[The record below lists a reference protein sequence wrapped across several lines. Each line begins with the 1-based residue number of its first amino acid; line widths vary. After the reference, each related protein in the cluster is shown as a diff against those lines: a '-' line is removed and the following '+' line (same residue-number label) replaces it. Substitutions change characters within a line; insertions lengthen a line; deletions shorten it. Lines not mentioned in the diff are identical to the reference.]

1 MLLISRLWIT
11 IEFELSSP
19 SWSAPAPGP
28 LSHGSTSWWMISL
41 EVQKKRGMSQDFRG
55 NHRKTRVKPIRNNK
69 GHPTIW
75 WIINDHRLSSFPYT
89 AKLIKIGNF
98 EVCPIHGQQPHR
110 TSRSFLFGS
119 QPWKRNNLEISRAQK
134 EPLKHN
140 VVSYGFWSPNTSLGF
155 QKPPHYVSNLWR
167 LEDWCAKLGFHNPS
181 WIPFSNL
188 QRVRRVHLSNL
199 LQHWGTIGRLEN
211 PAGLQ
216 QTHLPVPQGT
226 LGEWLVNR
234 WVNNEQQVV
243 YERWCISHVLMLE
256 SMCQMYVVIV
266 WWFGTFDSGIFSHL
280 AKDLLRV
287 GFA

>member
-1 MLLISRLWIT
+1 MDHQW
-11 IEFELSSP
+11 SSIII
-19 SWSAPAPGP
+19 
-28 LSHGSTSWWMISL
+28 ISL
-41 EVQKKRGMSQDFRG
+41 CCKIDQNWQFWGM
-55 NHRKTRVKPIRNNK
+55 
-69 GHPTIW
+69 
-75 WIINDHRLSSFPYT
+75 
-89 AKLIKIGNF
+89 
-98 EVCPIHGQQPHR
+98 PHSW
-110 TSRSFLFGS
+110 TTTWFIELLVVFCLGS

-155 QKPPHYVSNLWR
+155 QKPPHYVSNLWG

-199 LQHWGTIGRLEN
+199 LQHSGTIGRLEN

-234 WVNNEQQVV
+234 WVNNEQ
-243 YERWCISHVLMLE
+243 RWCTK
-256 SMCQMYVVIV
+256 
-266 WWFGTFDSGIFSHL
+266 GDAL
-280 AKDLLRV
+280 AMFLWCWKVCVRCMW
-287 GFA
+287 